1 MTPGKQLRGGR
12 MSSRAPRGSA
22 ATRLG
27 GMGTLF
33 HDGER
38 AVQRRAGV
46 ERAAA
51 QVGRSILS
59 FVPAEFGAFLSRQ
72 PFVVVA
78 SQDLPGRVW
87 ASLVG
92 GGVGFARALDD
103 RQILLA
109 GMPAPEDPLEGALE
123 RPQASIGVLA
133 IEFGTRQR
141 IRLNGAAQRTGDGIL
156 LTVAEAFGNCTKY
169 IQRRLPAGQLNGS
182 AAPTHRESAA
192 LDARQ
197 AALVRRADTF
207 FIASAHPERG
217 ADASHRGGRPGFVEV
232 ANGGRRLTFPDY
244 SGNRMFQTLGNL
256 TINPRAG
263 LLFLDWE
270 TGSTL
275 QLTGQAQIV
284 WDSQALRSRPGAE
297 RLVEITVDAVY
308 EHERALPAPWRL
320 IEPYRRNPPITL
332 QGEEH
337 GTGIATRPIW

>member
-1 MTPGKQLRGGR
+1 MTPGTPLRGR
-12 MSSRAPRGSA
+12 RVSQRAPTASADTPRGPLSA
-22 ATRLG
+22 
-27 GMGTLF
+27 LF
-33 HDGER
+33 HEGER

-51 QVGRSILS
+51 QVGRNILS
-59 FVPAEFGAFLSRQ
+59 FVPAEFGTFLSRQ
-72 PFVVVA
+72 PLVVVA

-87 ASLVG
+87 ASLIA

-109 GMPAPEDPLEGALE
+109 RMPHPADPLEGALE

-182 AAPTHRESAA
+182 AAPTHRERAA

-207 FIASAHPERG
+207 FIASAPPERG
-217 ADASHRGGRPGFVEV
+217 ADASHRGGRPGLVEV
-232 ANGGRRLTFPDY
+232 ADNGRRLTFPDY

-256 TINPRAG
+256 TVNPRAG
-263 LLFLDWE
+263 LLFVDWE

-275 QLTGQAQIV
+275 QLTGQAKIS
-284 WDSQALRSRPGAE
+284 WDEAAVRAWPGAE
-297 RLVEITVDAVY
+297 RLVEVRIDGVR
-308 EHERALPAPWRL
+308 EHDRAIPDRWTMV
-320 IEPYRRNPPITL
+320 EPHPRNPPL
-332 QGEEH
+332 G
-337 GTGIATRPIW
+337 P

>member
-1 MTPGKQLRGGR
+1 VADFLPAADMPSGVQFSFFGSFEVGTRAYPISAIPFGEIVAKAEAGGYQANPARVFAFEEIAEAHRVMEAGQALGKLVVTGAEMTPGKQLRGGR
-12 MSSRAPRGSA
+12 VSSRAPSGSA
-22 ATRLG
+22 ATPPG
-27 GMGTLF
+27 GMRTLF

-38 AVQRRAGV
+38 AVQLRAGV

-59 FVPAEFGAFLSRQ
+59 FVPAEFGEFLSRQ

-87 ASLVG
+87 ASLVA

-156 LTVAEAFGNCTKY
+156 LTAAEAFSNCTKH
-169 IQRRLPAGQLNGS
+169 IQRSLPAGRLNGS
-182 AAPTHRESAA
+182 AAPMHRESAA

-232 ANGGRRLTFPDY
+232 ANGGRRLTFP
-244 SGNRMFQTLGNL
+244 
-256 TINPRAG
+256 
-263 LLFLDWE
+263 
-270 TGSTL
+270 
-275 QLTGQAQIV
+275 
-284 WDSQALRSRPGAE
+284 
-297 RLVEITVDAVY
+297 
-308 EHERALPAPWRL
+308 
-320 IEPYRRNPPITL
+320 
-332 QGEEH
+332 
-337 GTGIATRPIW
+337 